1 MSVQKECKNKLKR
14 KGLREKNGSM
24 VGKMTNFLYFC
35 DTFFKLNYKMI
46 DKFLKQATFASY
58 EDFMQNF
65 SVNIPE
71 RFNFGYDIVDRY
83 AEEQPDKLA
92 ILWTDGKRRV
102 PVTYGDYKE
111 ESDRVASMFLSLGI
125 RKGDCVM
132 LILRRRLEWWMCMI
146 ALHKIGAIAIPASQ
160 LLTAKDIVYRCQAAD
175 IKAIVALG
183 EEPITSHINNA
194 LPECNSLEHLIS
206 VGPSVPQG
214 WVNYRKA
221 VDEAPAFVR
230 PEWEIT
236 NEDNMLLYFT
246 SGTAGQPKMVVHS
259 FDYPMCHF
267 LTAVWQNLDATCT
280 ALTMSDTSWAMA
292 IWGSFYPQMLAGAA
306 ICVYDVQGKFDA
318 KNLLAL
324 LEREKVTTFFAAPTV
339 YRFMMHEDMESYDL
353 SSLRWCN
360 IAGEA
365 MYPSF
370 YEEWKRRTGIV
381 LRECYGQTESA
392 LIIGTMP
399 WCEPHPGSMGVDN
412 PQYSLQILDK
422 DGNECPVGVPGNMV
436 IRCDGERH
444 PIGLLRGYYR
454 SPELTAKAFRD
465 GKYYT
470 GDVVY
475 RDADGYY
482 WFESRADDVIKS
494 SGYRIG
500 PFEVES
506 ALMTH
511 PAVAECAITGVPDE
525 IRGQIVK
532 ATVVLAADYKE
543 HANDVLKKELQNHV
557 KNVTAPYKYPRV
569 IEFVDE
575 LPKTINGK
583 LRRVEIREKDAK
595 DAKDAMEAKK

>member
-1 MSVQKECKNKLKR
+1 
-14 KGLREKNGSM
+14 
-24 VGKMTNFLYFC
+24 MTERY
-35 DTFFKLNYKMI
+35 
-46 DKFLKQATFASY
+46 LKQTKFSSY

-65 SVNIPE
+65 KVTIPE
-71 RFNFGYDIVDRY
+71 TFNFGYDIVDEWARI
-83 AEEQPDKLA
+83 QPDKRA
-92 ILWTDGKRRV
+92 IVWTNGQQTETL
-102 PVTYGDYKE
+102 TYAQFKA
-111 ESDRVASMFLSLGI
+111 ESDRVASMLLSLGI
-125 RKGDCVM
+125 KKGDCVM
-132 LILRRRLEWWMCMI
+132 LILRRRLEWWMCMV

-160 LLTAKDIVYRCQAAD
+160 LLTAKDIIYRCQAAD
-175 IKAIVALG
+175 IKAIIALG
-183 EEPITSHINNA
+183 EEPITTHINKA
-194 LPECNSLEHLIS
+194 LPECTSLEYVLS
-206 VGPSVPQG
+206 VGPAIPNG
-214 WVNYRKA
+214 WLNYHKL

-230 PEWEIT
+230 PSWPIT

-246 SGTAGQPKMVVHS
+246 SGTSGQPKMVVHS
-259 FDYPMCHF
+259 YDYPMCHF
-267 LTAVWQNLDATCT
+267 LTSIWQNIDEDSLM
-280 ALTMSDTSWAMA
+280 LTMSDTSWAMA

-306 ICVYDVQGKFDA
+306 ICIYDCVGKFDA
-318 KNLLAL
+318 CQLLAL
-324 LEREKVTTFFAAPTV
+324 MAREKVTNFFAAPTV
-339 YRFMMHEDMESYDL
+339 YRFMMHENMENYDL

-370 YEEWKRRTGIV
+370 YEEWRQRTGIT

-392 LIIGTMP
+392 LIIGTLP

-412 PQYSLQILDK
+412 PQYDLQILDN
-422 DGNECPVGVPGNMV
+422 DGNECPVGVPGHMV

-454 SPELTAKAFRD
+454 SQELTNKAFRN

-470 GDVVY
+470 GDMVY
-475 RDADGYY
+475 RDAEGYY

-506 ALMTH
+506 ALLTH

-532 ATVVLAADYKE
+532 ATIVLKPDYRQ
-543 HANDVLKKELQNHV
+543 HANDALKRELQLHV
-557 KNVTAPYKYPRV
+557 KETTAPYKYPRV
-569 IEFVDE
+569 IEFVNE

-595 DAKDAMEAKK
+595 RGTRHPSA

>member
-1 MSVQKECKNKLKR
+1 
-14 KGLREKNGSM
+14 
-24 VGKMTNFLYFC
+24 MTERY
-35 DTFFKLNYKMI
+35 
-46 DKFLKQATFASY
+46 LKQSKFSSY

-65 SVNIPE
+65 KVNIPN
-71 RFNFGYDIVDRY
+71 RFNFGYDIVDEWARI
-83 AEEQPDKLA
+83 QPQKRA
-92 ILWTDGKRRV
+92 IVWTNGKQTQT
-102 PVTYGDYKE
+102 VTYAQFKAE
-111 ESDRVASMFLSLGI
+111 TDRVASMLLQLGI
-125 RKGDCVM
+125 KKGDCVM
-132 LILRRRLEWWMCMI
+132 LILRRRIEWWMSMV
-146 ALHKIGAIAIPASQ
+146 ALHKIGAVAIPASQ

-175 IKAIVALG
+175 IKAIIALG
-183 EEPITSHINNA
+183 EEPITTHINKA
-194 LPECNSLEHLIS
+194 LPDCHSLEYLLS
-206 VGPSVPQG
+206 VGPAVPQG
-214 WVNYRKA
+214 WINYHKA

-246 SGTAGQPKMVVHS
+246 SGTSGQPKMVVHS
-259 FDYPMCHF
+259 YDYPMCHF
-267 LTAVWQNLDATCT
+267 LTAVWQNLDENCL

-306 ICVYDVQGKFDA
+306 ICVVDCVGKFDA
-318 KNLLAL
+318 RNLLSIMA
-324 LEREKVTTFFAAPTV
+324 REKVTTFFASPTV
-339 YRFMMHEDMESYDL
+339 YRFMMHEKMEDYDL

-370 YEEWKRRTGIV
+370 YEEWKRRTGIT

-392 LIIGTMP
+392 LIIGTLP

-412 PQYSLQILDK
+412 PQYKLQILDN
-422 DGNECPVGVPGNMV
+422 DGNECPAGVAGHMV

-454 SPELTAKAFRD
+454 SPELTNKAFRD

-470 GDVVY
+470 GDLVY

-506 ALMTH
+506 ALLTH
-511 PAVAECAITGVPDE
+511 PAVQECAITGVPDE

-532 ATVVLAADYKE
+532 ATIVLSHDYQDK
-543 HANDVLKKELQNHV
+543 ANDVLKRELQVHV
-557 KNVTAPYKYPRV
+557 KETTAPYKYPRV

-583 LRRVEIREKDAK
+583 LRRVEIRDKDERLK
-595 DAKDAMEAKK
+595 GIRSS